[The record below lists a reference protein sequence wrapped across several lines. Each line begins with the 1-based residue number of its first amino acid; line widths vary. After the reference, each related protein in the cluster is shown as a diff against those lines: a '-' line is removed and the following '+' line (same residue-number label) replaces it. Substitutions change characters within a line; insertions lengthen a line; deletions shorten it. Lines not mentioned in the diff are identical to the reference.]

1 MTFGTRGDRGRSL
14 AQGPGPLGGADGLA
28 AFDYRPRAMAATERE
43 RDPIRVGL
51 IGFGLAGEVFHAP
64 LISTT
69 PGMVVASI
77 VTSDAGRQARARAAY
92 PGASV
97 LPNADALWAN
107 AEAHDLVVIG
117 TPNRSHVP
125 LAEAALDAGL
135 AVVIDKPM
143 APTAAEGARLV
154 EEAESRGLLLT
165 VFQNRRWD
173 GDFLTLRRLLAEGEL
188 GRIVRLESRFE
199 RWRPSVDEGA
209 WREGSDPE
217 EAGGLLFDL
226 GAHLIDQAVQ
236 AFGPPTRVY
245 AEVERRRPGAEV
257 DDDAFVALDHDGG
270 VRSHL
275 WMNLLSAIRGPR
287 MRVLGLTGTFEKYGL
302 DVQEEALSAGG
313 RPGDPGWGR
322 EPPERW
328 GTLRG
333 GERDRRI
340 ETEPGAYERFYRGL
354 AEAMRSGGPPP
365 VDPRDSVRCLRIIEA
380 AFESA
385 RSGSVVPFEG

>member
-1 MTFGTRGDRGRSL
+1 VSDRSEGT
-14 AQGPGPLGGADGLA
+14 
-28 AFDYRPRAMAATERE
+28 
-43 RDPIRVGL
+43 IRVGL

-69 PGMVVASI
+69 PGMVLASI
-77 VTSDAGRQARARAAY
+77 VTSDPGRQARARAAY
-92 PGASV
+92 PDASV

-107 AEAHDLVVIG
+107 AETHDLVVIG

-125 LAEAALDAGL
+125 LATAALGSGL
-135 AVVIDKPM
+135 SVVIDKPM
-143 APTAAEGARLV
+143 APTAAEGTRLV
-154 EEAESRGLLLT
+154 EEAESRRLTLT

-173 GDFLTLRRLLAEGEL
+173 GDFLTLQRLLAGGEL
-188 GRIVRLESRFE
+188 GEVVRFESRYE
-199 RWRPSVDEGA
+199 RWRPSVNKDA

-236 AFGPPTRVY
+236 AFGAPTHVY
-245 AEVERRRPGAEV
+245 AEVERRRRGAEV
-257 DDDAFVALDHDGG
+257 DDDAFVALEHEGG

-275 WMNLLSAIRGPR
+275 WMNVLAAILGPR
-287 MRVLGLTGTFEKYGL
+287 MRVLGLNGTFEKYGL
-302 DVQEEALSAGG
+302 DVQEDALSAGG
-313 RPGDPGWGR
+313 RPGDPDWGR
-322 EPPERW
+322 EPPEDW
-328 GTLRG
+328 GTLRI

-365 VDPRDSVRCLRIIEA
+365 VDPRDSVRGLRIIEA

-385 RSGSVVPFEG
+385 RSGTVVAFDR